1 MKSEINNCE
10 ACSEVL
16 MEYIDGHLD
25 ESTRQAVLAHLD
37 TCPRCRQEE
46 KELRE
51 VMATIDHTPLE
62 QPSTQLREGF
72 ERMLRT
78 EMALENAPDSEIA
91 TENNKRGP
99 VSTKGRLLSLP
110 RNTQTDGRP
119 SIWRPLIQV
128 AAACVLLAVGIAIGS
143 RMRGGGDGASS
154 GPNDQISQLQSEV
167 KDMRQTLMFNLLK
180 QESASERIKGVNYA
194 EQIPHPNGQVL
205 QALITTLNHDKNVNV
220 RLASLYSLSKF
231 SDNPIVRDSLL
242 GSLKVQTEPIIQIV
256 MINILTESGEARAAG
271 PIRDILD
278 NQNTMPEVKNIAREG
293 LKKL

>member
-1 MKSEINNCE
+1 MKRTIDNCE

-16 MEYIDGHLD
+16 MDYIDGQLD
-25 ESTRQAVLAHLD
+25 EATRLEVMAHLD

-51 VMATIDHTPLE
+51 VMATMDHTPLE

-72 ERMLRT
+72 ERMLDT
-78 EMALENAPDSEIA
+78 EMKIA

-99 VSTKGRLLSLP
+99 GRLLSLP

-143 RMRGGGDGASS
+143 RIRGGGDGASS
-154 GPNDQISQLQSEV
+154 GPNEQISQLQSEV
-167 KDMRQTLMFNLLK
+167 KDMMFNLLK
-180 QESASERIKGVNYA
+180 QESASERIKAVNYA
-194 EQIPHPNGQVL
+194 EQIPHPDEQVI

-231 SDNPIVRDSLL
+231 SNNPMIRDSLV

-278 NQNTMPEVKNIAREG
+278 NQNTLPEVKNIAREG